1 MSSLYPIVVAAP
13 IIGLAVYCIAQIAV
27 ARMATGGSPYHSLA
41 VGFLVGLLSVVV
53 VAAWTV
59 SLMAVSVQDRVGYV
73 VLDLLTYLAL
83 AFGYFNFVN
92 LTVASLRIRLLEE
105 LAQCGGI
112 MQREQLIERHSS
124 ENVVAIRLGRL
135 IRGGHLIE
143 RNGRLFSGRM
153 AFLFIARIFD
163 ALRWGIIGRNKPGK

>member
-1 MSSLYPIVVAAP
+1 MSSLYLIVVAAP
-13 IIGLAVYCIAQIAV
+13 IIGLGAYCTAQIFV
-27 ARMATGGSPYHSLA
+27 ARISPGGSPYRSLA
-41 VGFLVGLLSVVV
+41 AGFLIGLLAVVII
-53 VAAWTV
+53 AAWAV
-59 SLMAVSVQDRVGYV
+59 SLMAVSLQDRVAYV

-105 LAQCGGI
+105 LAQSGGL
-112 MQREQLIERHSS
+112 MEREQLIERHSS
-124 ENVVAIRLGRL
+124 GNVIAIRLGRL

-153 AFLFIARIFD
+153 AFLVVARIFD
-163 ALRWGIIGRNKPGK
+163 FLRWGIIGRHKPGK